1 MVPKHQAVG
10 ILKPFE
16 ASKFCSCPKGTKGC
30 PSPTSQTPIPP
41 GEFNWRN
48 QPPENVVPKCG
59 FLKIGVPQRIPKTLR
74 FPILGSPNQ
83 IFFGW
88 FGGSPIS
95 RNIQWS
101 MLQEKCCCLVMVW
114 SDFAQIL
121 MSTYTGPKQVARLTD
136 VFSYHISV
144 WKWGSATPAMDRPF
158 EAAYM
163 KFWYWKLVMNSCEFH
178 WNFKKICPVQA
189 MVLLHNASPLSSL
202 HRSWRWAIMCTLSR
216 MDNTWNRPWL
226 KHC

>member
-1 MVPKHQAVG
+1 MWCQNVG
-10 ILKPFE
+10 F
-16 ASKFCSCPKGTKGC
+16 SK
-30 PSPTSQTPIPP
+30 
-41 GEFNWRN
+41 
-48 QPPENVVPKCG
+48 
-59 FLKIGVPQRIPKTLR
+59 LGVPQKNPQNPS
-74 FPILGSPNQ
+74 FPYFRVTKSD
-83 IFFGW
+83 FFW
-88 FGGSPIS
+88 MIWGSPIS

-163 KFWYWKLVMNSCEFH
+163 KFWHWKLVMNSYKFH
-178 WNFKKICPVQA
+178 WNFTKNCPVQA
-189 MVLLHNASPLSSL
+189 MVLLHHASPLSSL

-226 KHC
+226 KHG